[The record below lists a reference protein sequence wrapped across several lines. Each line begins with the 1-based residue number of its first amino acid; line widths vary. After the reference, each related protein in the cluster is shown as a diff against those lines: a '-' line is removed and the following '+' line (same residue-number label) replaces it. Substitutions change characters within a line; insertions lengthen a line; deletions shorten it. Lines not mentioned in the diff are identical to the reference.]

1 MMTRRPLLLAVTVA
15 SMAFLATAVR
25 AHHSWPAIYKTDES
39 ITIEGVVTEFLF
51 RSPHLA
57 LMLDVRTDTGEVE
70 QWMVE
75 WGSPRRHLAQGH
87 ARDVFRPGD
96 EVTVTGQPAW
106 TPGRKSVR
114 LRTLVRASDGFTL
127 SGPSGRRSR

>member
-1 MMTRRPLLLAVTVA
+1 MTRHPLLTAAIASTVL
-15 SMAFLATAVR
+15 LATAVP
-25 AHHSWPAIYKTDES
+25 AHHAWPAIYKVDES
-39 ITIEGVVTEFLF
+39 ITIEGVVTQFLF

-57 LMLDVRTDTGEVE
+57 LMVEVRDDTGEAE

-75 WGSPRRHLAQGH
+75 WGSPRRHLNAGH
-87 ARDVFRPGD
+87 ARDVLKPGD

-114 LRTLVRASDGFTL
+114 LRSLVRASDGFTL
-127 SGPSGRRSR
+127 TGGPRAR